1 MFTGLIE
8 EVGVVHRVRR
18 EGGAANLAIGGQ
30 DTTIELAIGD
40 SIAVDGAC
48 LTVTAVERHLF
59 EVDLSEETLARTT
72 LGELHAADPVN
83 LERPCRPTD
92 RLGGHFVTGHVDAVG
107 TIIELRD
114 TGGMWWLS
122 VSYPKALRPLL
133 VDKGS
138 VAVDGISLTIASL
151 TDATFGVAIIPH
163 TYRHTTLGA
172 KQAGRRVNL
181 ETDLLGKYVI
191 RYLEAL
197 GAPASKRTLTE
208 SYLREMGYV

>member
-18 EGGAANLAIGGQ
+18 EGGAAKLAIGGQ

-40 SIAVDGAC
+40 SIAVDGTC
-48 LTVTAVERHLF
+48 LTVTAVEQHLF

-107 TIIELRD
+107 TIIELRE

-122 VSYPKALRPLL
+122 VSYPRILRPLL
-133 VDKGS
+133 VEKGS

-151 TDATFGVAIIPH
+151 TDATFEVAIIPH
-163 TYRHTTLGA
+163 TYRHTTLGT

-197 GAPASKRTLTE
+197 GAPGSKGTLTE
-208 SYLREMGYV
+208 SYLRELGYV